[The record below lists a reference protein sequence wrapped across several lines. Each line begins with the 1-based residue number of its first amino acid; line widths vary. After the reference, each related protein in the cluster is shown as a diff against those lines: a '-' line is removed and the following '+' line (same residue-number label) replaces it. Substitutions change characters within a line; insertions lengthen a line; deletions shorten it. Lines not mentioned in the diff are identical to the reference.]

1 MAESQIISDMKR
13 CLNCIEN
20 VKNQYLLLASTTNNS
35 NDVDTL
41 LDNCEMPALLCTSI
55 KQLKVDIKEAEI
67 VNNLSSYLRKVE
79 MERNQLR
86 MENQRLELENFYLKE
101 DLHDIQQKFRISE
114 IAVVQLEE
122 ENKHLQFL
130 LSLTTHEDNDNDIVT
145 MMSATDDDDNKLKG
159 IKTLHNTTFHNEE
172 DFENLLEEENKK
184 SFLFTYTPA
193 FMISEDSN
201 ETNFNE
207 ESDNLNKTFITKGY
221 STESIINLSPLNTE
235 NEKDDISV
243 ELISQRLK
251 ALRSVIAQHGAQNN
265 DGVACDDVV
274 KEIYIYKRTHIAAM
288 LNIIALIHRDLC
300 NYEEAAQLL
309 HEVLELR
316 LDHYGEHHTGIVV
329 ILNTLA
335 KLYDKCDMCEKAEA
349 ANSKALRITEEI
361 QKLNDLQLTTSQQ
374 EQLDR
379 LSYETFTKENREHLN
394 PINNTRLR
402 FLSTEVIKQC
412 DLSLDEKQRSS

>member
-13 CLNCIEN
+13 CLNCLET

-35 NDVDTL
+35 NDMDTL

-55 KQLKVDIKEAEI
+55 EQLKVDIKEAEV

-86 MENQRLELENFYLKE
+86 MENQRLELENFYCKE

-114 IAVVQLEE
+114 IAVAQLEE

-130 LSLTTHEDNDNDIVT
+130 LSLTTHENNDKDIVT
-145 MMSATDDDDNKLKG
+145 MMETDDDDDKLKD

-172 DFENLLEEENKK
+172 DFENLLEKENKK
-184 SFLFTYTPA
+184 CFLFTYTPA
-193 FMISEDSN
+193 FMTSEDSN
-201 ETNFNE
+201 KTNFSD

-221 STESIINLSPLNTE
+221 STELINPSPLNTE
-235 NEKDDISV
+235 NQKNDISV

-265 DGVACDDVV
+265 DEVACDDVV
-274 KEIYIYKRTHIAAM
+274 QEIYIYKRTHIAAM

-316 LDHYGEHHTGIVV
+316 LGHYGEHHTGIVV

-349 ANSKALRITEEI
+349 ANRKALRIKEELRKI
-361 QKLNDLQLTTSQQ
+361 NDLQLTTSQE
-374 EQLDR
+374 EQLDQ
-379 LSYETFTKENREHLN
+379 LSYETFTEENQEHMN
-394 PINNTRLR
+394 PINNTRLPL
-402 FLSTEVIKQC
+402 LSIEVTKQS
-412 DLSLDEKQRSS
+412 DRSLEEKVRSS